1 MIARYFM
8 QFLEDRAYRNIFK
21 RLLFAAGIHWLKVA
35 METLE
40 QCVKSVQNSKQRH
53 QLNMTP
59 G

>member
-1 MIARYFM
+1 M